1 MAFNPKDR
9 NQVLTGSDDQTVRRW
24 SVADPTHPVQLGQT
38 LTGAHDEVYSVAYS
52 PDGGMAVAGVRDGR
66 IALWNV
72 ASGILPY
79 PAWPAPC
86 GPQSRSGSGE
96 VQSDW

>member
-72 ASGILPY
+72 ASGILPT
-79 PAWPAPC
+79 PLARPLWATK
-86 GPQSRSGSGE
+86 QEWIR
-96 VQSDW
+96 